1 VRTGR
6 FQYARSRSGH
16 AAQAVAVPGGVQGEY
31 PALPGFHGR
40 QRLPAAGMSG
50 NPGGRPKLIAE
61 TDGEAPASGCGV
73 ALFDDAVTALAPRLT
88 NGSQVYCEGRLAI
101 GLDRTRRRS
110 QGGAQPRGVGGPADE
125 ANRTAEAQ
133 GPIAR

>member
-1 VRTGR
+1 
-6 FQYARSRSGH
+6 
-16 AAQAVAVPGGVQGEY
+16 
-31 PALPGFHGR
+31 
-40 QRLPAAGMSG
+40 MSG

-88 NGSQVYCEGRLAI
+88 KGSQVYCEGHLAI

-110 QGGAQPRGVGGPADE
+110 QGGAQPRGVGSLAHGAD
-125 ANRTAEAQ
+125 RKAETQ
-133 GPIAR
+133 GTIAR